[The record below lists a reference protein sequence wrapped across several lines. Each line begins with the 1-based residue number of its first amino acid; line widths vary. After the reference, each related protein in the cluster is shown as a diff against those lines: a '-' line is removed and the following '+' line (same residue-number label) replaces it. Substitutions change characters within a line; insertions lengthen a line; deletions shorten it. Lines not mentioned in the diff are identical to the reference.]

1 MKTNYIHLDE
11 TKSTNSYMADIA
23 ATAEHGTVVYTDR
36 QTAGRGQ
43 RGNSWESEPFKNVT
57 MSILLRPKNVA
68 PNQQFWLSEISAL
81 AVERVLSKYIG
92 NVSIKWPNDIYYKDF
107 KICGMLIEHS
117 LSGGKICYTIPGI
130 GINVN
135 QQVFLSDA
143 PNPISLAN
151 VLGHEVPTSEILDG
165 IVDEILTMCDLLP
178 EKADEIHREFLSK
191 LYRRD
196 GFHEYQSTIRSTS
209 ADGLSVL
216 EEGEH
221 FQARIVN
228 VHPDGMLDL
237 MTTEGHIHTFAF
249 KEVAFV
255 LG

>member
-1 MKTNYIHLDE
+1 
-11 TKSTNSYMADIA
+11 MAGIA

-57 MSILLRPKNVA
+57 MSILLRPENVA

-92 NVSIKWPNDIYYKDF
+92 NVSIKWPNDVYYKDF

-117 LSGGKICYTIPGI
+117 LSGGKINYTIPGI

-135 QQVFLSDA
+135 QRVFLSDA

-151 VLGHEVPTSEILDG
+151 ILGHEVPTSEILDG
-165 IVDEILTMCDLLP
+165 LVDEILTMCDQLP
-178 EKADEIHREFLSK
+178 EKAEEIHREFLSK

-196 GFHEYQSTIRSTS
+196 GFHEYQSTIRSAS

-249 KEVAFV
+249 KEVAFI

>member
-1 MKTNYIHLDE
+1 
-11 TKSTNSYMADIA
+11 MAGIA

-57 MSILLRPKNVA
+57 MSILLRPENVA

-92 NVSIKWPNDIYYKDF
+92 NVSIKWPNDVYYKDF

-117 LSGGKICYTIPGI
+117 LSGGKINYTIPGI

-135 QQVFLSDA
+135 QRVFLSDA

-165 IVDEILTMCDLLP
+165 LVDEILTMCDQLP
-178 EKADEIHREFLSK
+178 EKATEIHREFLSK

-196 GFHEYQSTIRSTS
+196 GFHEYQSTIRSAST
-209 ADGLSVL
+209 DGLSVL

-228 VHPDGMLDL
+228 VHPDGMLAL
-237 MTTEGHIHTFAF
+237 MTIEGHIHTFAF
-249 KEVAFV
+249 KEVAFI

>member
-1 MKTNYIHLDE
+1 
-11 TKSTNSYMADIA
+11 MAGIA
-23 ATAEHGTVVYTDR
+23 VTAEHGTVVYTDR

-92 NVSIKWPNDIYYKDF
+92 NVSIKWPNDVYYKDF

-117 LSGGKICYTIPGI
+117 LSGGKINYTIPGI

-135 QQVFLSDA
+135 QRVFLSDA

-165 IVDEILTMCDLLP
+165 LVDEILTMCDQLP
-178 EKADEIHREFLSK
+178 EKAEEIHREFLSK

-196 GFHEYQSTIRSTS
+196 GFHEYQSTIRSAS

-249 KEVAFV
+249 KEVAFI

>member
-1 MKTNYIHLDE
+1 
-11 TKSTNSYMADIA
+11 MAGIA

-57 MSILLRPKNVA
+57 MSILLRPENVA

-81 AVERVLSKYIG
+81 AVERVLSKYIS
-92 NVSIKWPNDIYYKDF
+92 NVSIKWPNDVYYKDF

-117 LSGGKICYTIPGI
+117 LSGGKINYTIPGI

-135 QQVFLSDA
+135 QRVFLSDA
-143 PNPISLAN
+143 PNPISLVN
-151 VLGHEVPTSEILDG
+151 VLGHEVPTSEILDSL
-165 IVDEILTMCDLLP
+165 VDEILTMCYLLP
-178 EKADEIHREFLSK
+178 EKAEEIHREFLSK

-249 KEVAFV
+249 KEVAFI

>member
-11 TKSTNSYMADIA
+11 TKSTNSYMAGIA
-23 ATAEHGTVVYTDR
+23 TTAEHGTVVYTDR

-57 MSILLRPKNVA
+57 MSILLRPENVA

-92 NVSIKWPNDIYYKDF
+92 NVSIKWPNDVYYKDF

-117 LSGGKICYTIPGI
+117 LSGGKINYTIPGI

-135 QQVFLSDA
+135 QRVFLSDA
-143 PNPISLAN
+143 PNPISLVN

-165 IVDEILTMCDLLP
+165 LVDEILTMCGQLP
-178 EKADEIHREFLSK
+178 EKAEEIHREFLSK

-196 GFHEYQSTIRSTS
+196 GFHEYQSTIRSAS

-249 KEVAFV
+249 KEVAFI

>member
-11 TKSTNSYMADIA
+11 TKSTNSYMAGIA

-117 LSGGKICYTIPGI
+117 LSGGKINYTIPGI

-135 QQVFLSDA
+135 QRVFLSDA

-165 IVDEILTMCDLLP
+165 IV
-178 EKADEIHREFLSK
+178 
-191 LYRRD
+191 
-196 GFHEYQSTIRSTS
+196 HEYQLTIRSTS
-209 ADGLSVL
+209 SDGLSVL

>member
-1 MKTNYIHLDE
+1 
-11 TKSTNSYMADIA
+11 MAGIA

-57 MSILLRPKNVA
+57 MSILLRPENVA

-92 NVSIKWPNDIYYKDF
+92 NVSIKWPNDVYYKDF

-117 LSGGKICYTIPGI
+117 LSGGKINYTIPGI

-135 QQVFLSDA
+135 QRVFLSDA

-165 IVDEILTMCDLLP
+165 LVDEILTMCDQLP
-178 EKADEIHREFLSK
+178 EKAEEIHREFLSK

-196 GFHEYQSTIRSTS
+196 GFHEYQSTIRSAS

-237 MTTEGHIHTFAF
+237 MTTEGYIHTFAF
-249 KEVAFV
+249 KEVAFI

>member
-1 MKTNYIHLDE
+1 
-11 TKSTNSYMADIA
+11 MAGIA
-23 ATAEHGTVVYTDR
+23 ATAEHGTVVYTYR

-57 MSILLRPKNVA
+57 MSILLRPENVA

-92 NVSIKWPNDIYYKDF
+92 NVSIKWPNDVYYKDF

-117 LSGGKICYTIPGI
+117 LSGGKINYTIPGI

-135 QQVFLSDA
+135 QRVFLSDA

-165 IVDEILTMCDLLP
+165 LVDEILTMCDQLP
-178 EKADEIHREFLSK
+178 EKATEIHREFLSK

-196 GFHEYQSTIRSTS
+196 GFHEYQSTIRSAS

-228 VHPDGMLDL
+228 VHPDGMLAL

-249 KEVAFV
+249 KEVAFI

>member
-1 MKTNYIHLDE
+1 
-11 TKSTNSYMADIA
+11 MAGIA

-57 MSILLRPKNVA
+57 MSILLRPENVA

-92 NVSIKWPNDIYYKDF
+92 NVSIKWPNDVYYKDF

-117 LSGGKICYTIPGI
+117 LLGGKINYTIPGI

-135 QQVFLSDA
+135 QRVFLSDA
-143 PNPISLAN
+143 SNPISLVN

-165 IVDEILTMCDLLP
+165 LVDEILTMCDQLP
-178 EKADEIHREFLSK
+178 EKAEEIHREFLSK

-196 GFHEYQSTIRSTS
+196 GFHEYQSTIRSAS

-249 KEVAFV
+249 KEVAFI

>member
-1 MKTNYIHLDE
+1 
-11 TKSTNSYMADIA
+11 MAGIA

-57 MSILLRPKNVA
+57 MSILLRPENVA

-92 NVSIKWPNDIYYKDF
+92 NVSIKWPNDVYYKNF

-117 LSGGKICYTIPGI
+117 LSGGKINYTIPGI

-135 QQVFLSDA
+135 QRVFLSDA
-143 PNPISLAN
+143 PNPISLVN

-165 IVDEILTMCDLLP
+165 LVDEILTMCDQLP
-178 EKADEIHREFLSK
+178 EKAEEIHCEFLSK

-196 GFHEYQSTIRSTS
+196 GFHQSQSTIRSTS
-209 ADGLSVL
+209 SDGLSVL

-249 KEVAFV
+249 KEVAFI

>member
-1 MKTNYIHLDE
+1 
-11 TKSTNSYMADIA
+11 MAGIA

-57 MSILLRPKNVA
+57 MSILLRPENVA

-92 NVSIKWPNDIYYKDF
+92 NVSIKWPNDVYYKDF

-117 LSGGKICYTIPGI
+117 LSGGKINYTIPGI

-135 QQVFLSDA
+135 QRVFLSDA
-143 PNPISLAN
+143 PNPISLVN

-165 IVDEILTMCDLLP
+165 LVDEILTMCDQLP
-178 EKADEIHREFLSK
+178 EKAEEIHREFLSK

-196 GFHEYQSTIRSTS
+196 GFHEYQSTIRSSS

-237 MTTEGHIHTFAF
+237 ITTEGHIHTFAF
-249 KEVAFV
+249 KEVAFI

>member
-1 MKTNYIHLDE
+1 
-11 TKSTNSYMADIA
+11 MAGIA

-57 MSILLRPKNVA
+57 MSILLRPENVA

-92 NVSIKWPNDIYYKDF
+92 NVSIKWPNDVYYKDF

-117 LSGGKICYTIPGI
+117 LSGGKINYTIPGI

-135 QQVFLSDA
+135 QRVFLSDA

-165 IVDEILTMCDLLP
+165 LVDEILTTCDPLP
-178 EKADEIHREFLSK
+178 EKAEEIHREFLSK

-196 GFHEYQSTIRSTS
+196 GFHEYQSTIRSAS

-249 KEVAFV
+249 KEVAFI

>member
-1 MKTNYIHLDE
+1 
-11 TKSTNSYMADIA
+11 MAGIA

-43 RGNSWESEPFKNVT
+43 RGSSWESEPFKNVT
-57 MSILLRPKNVA
+57 MSILLRPENVA

-92 NVSIKWPNDIYYKDF
+92 NVSIKWPNDVYYKDF

-117 LSGGKICYTIPGI
+117 LSGGKINYTIPGI

-135 QQVFLSDA
+135 QRVFLSDA
-143 PNPISLAN
+143 PNPISLVN

-165 IVDEILTMCDLLP
+165 LVDEILTMCGQLP
-178 EKADEIHREFLSK
+178 EKAEEIHREFLSK

-196 GFHEYQSTIRSTS
+196 GFHEYQSTIRSAS

-249 KEVAFV
+249 KEVAFI

>member
-1 MKTNYIHLDE
+1 
-11 TKSTNSYMADIA
+11 MAGIA

-57 MSILLRPKNVA
+57 MSILLRPENVA

-92 NVSIKWPNDIYYKDF
+92 NVSIKWPNDVYYKDF

-117 LSGGKICYTIPGI
+117 LSGGKINYTIPGI

-135 QQVFLSDA
+135 QRVFLSDA
-143 PNPISLAN
+143 PNPISLVN

-165 IVDEILTMCDLLP
+165 LVDEILTMCGQLP
-178 EKADEIHREFLSK
+178 EKAEEIHREFLSK

-196 GFHEYQSTIRSTS
+196 GFHEYQSTIRSAST
-209 ADGLSVL
+209 DGLSVL

-228 VHPDGMLDL
+228 VHPDGMLAL

-249 KEVAFV
+249 KEVAFI

>member
-1 MKTNYIHLDE
+1 
-11 TKSTNSYMADIA
+11 MAGIA

-57 MSILLRPKNVA
+57 MSILLRPENVA

-92 NVSIKWPNDIYYKDF
+92 NVSIKWPNDVYYKDF

-117 LSGGKICYTIPGI
+117 LSGGKINYTIPGI

-135 QQVFLSDA
+135 QRVFLSDA

-165 IVDEILTMCDLLP
+165 LVDEILTMCDQLP
-178 EKADEIHREFLSK
+178 EKATEIHREFLSK

-196 GFHEYQSTIRSTS
+196 GFHEYQSTIRSAS

-249 KEVAFV
+249 KEMAFI

>member
-1 MKTNYIHLDE
+1 
-11 TKSTNSYMADIA
+11 MAGIA

-57 MSILLRPKNVA
+57 MSILLRPENVA

-92 NVSIKWPNDIYYKDF
+92 NVSIKWPNDVYYKDF

-117 LSGGKICYTIPGI
+117 LSGGKINYTIPGI

-135 QQVFLSDA
+135 QRVFLSDA
-143 PNPISLAN
+143 PNPISLVN

-165 IVDEILTMCDLLP
+165 LVDEILTMCDQLP
-178 EKADEIHREFLSK
+178 EKAEEIHREFLSK

-196 GFHEYQSTIRSTS
+196 GFHEYQSTIRSVS

-237 MTTEGHIHTFAF
+237 MTTEGYIHTFAF
-249 KEVAFV
+249 KEVAFI

>member
-1 MKTNYIHLDE
+1 
-11 TKSTNSYMADIA
+11 MAGIA

-57 MSILLRPKNVA
+57 MSILLRPENVA

-92 NVSIKWPNDIYYKDF
+92 NVSIKWPNDVYYKDF

-117 LSGGKICYTIPGI
+117 LSGGKINYTIPGI

-135 QQVFLSDA
+135 QRVFLSDA

-165 IVDEILTMCDLLP
+165 LVDEILTMCDQLP
-178 EKADEIHREFLSK
+178 EKATEIHREFLSK

-196 GFHEYQSTIRSTS
+196 GFHEYQSTIRSAS

-228 VHPDGMLDL
+228 VHPDGMLAL

-249 KEVAFV
+249 KEVAFI

>member
-1 MKTNYIHLDE
+1 
-11 TKSTNSYMADIA
+11 MAGIA

-57 MSILLRPKNVA
+57 MSILLRPENVA

-92 NVSIKWPNDIYYKDF
+92 NVSIKWPNDVYYKDF

-117 LSGGKICYTIPGI
+117 LSGGKINYTIPGI

-143 PNPISLAN
+143 PNPISLVN

-165 IVDEILTMCDLLP
+165 LVDEILTMCDQLP
-178 EKADEIHREFLSK
+178 EKAEEIHREFLSK

-237 MTTEGHIHTFAF
+237 ITTEGHIHTFAF
-249 KEVAFV
+249 KEVAFI

>member
-1 MKTNYIHLDE
+1 
-11 TKSTNSYMADIA
+11 MAGIA
-23 ATAEHGTVVYTDR
+23 ATTEHGTVVYTDR

-57 MSILLRPKNVA
+57 MSILLRPENVA

-92 NVSIKWPNDIYYKDF
+92 NVSIKWPNDVYYKDF

-117 LSGGKICYTIPGI
+117 LSGGKINYTIPGI

-135 QQVFLSDA
+135 QRVFLSDA

-165 IVDEILTMCDLLP
+165 LVDEILTMCDQLP
-178 EKADEIHREFLSK
+178 EKATEIHREFLSK

-196 GFHEYQSTIRSTS
+196 GFHEYQSTIRSAS

-249 KEVAFV
+249 KEVAFI

>member
-1 MKTNYIHLDE
+1 
-11 TKSTNSYMADIA
+11 MAGIA

-57 MSILLRPKNVA
+57 MSILLRPENVA

-117 LSGGKICYTIPGI
+117 LSGGKINYTIPGI

-135 QQVFLSDA
+135 QRVFLSDA
-143 PNPISLAN
+143 PNPISLVN

-165 IVDEILTMCDLLP
+165 LVDEILTMCDQLP
-178 EKADEIHREFLSK
+178 EKAEEIHREFLSK

-196 GFHEYQSTIRSTS
+196 GFHEYQSTIRSAS

-249 KEVAFV
+249 KEVAFI

>member
-1 MKTNYIHLDE
+1 
-11 TKSTNSYMADIA
+11 MAGIA

-57 MSILLRPKNVA
+57 MSILLRPENVA

-92 NVSIKWPNDIYYKDF
+92 NVSIKWPNDVYYKDF

-117 LSGGKICYTIPGI
+117 LSGGKINYTIPGI

-135 QQVFLSDA
+135 QRVFLSDA

-165 IVDEILTMCDLLP
+165 LVDEILTMCDQLP
-178 EKADEIHREFLSK
+178 EKAEEIHREFLSK

-237 MTTEGHIHTFAF
+237 MTTEGYIHTFAF
-249 KEVAFV
+249 KEVAFI

>member
-1 MKTNYIHLDE
+1 
-11 TKSTNSYMADIA
+11 MAGIA

-57 MSILLRPKNVA
+57 MSILLRPENVA

-92 NVSIKWPNDIYYKDF
+92 NVSIKWPNDVYYKDF

-117 LSGGKICYTIPGI
+117 LSGGKINYTIPGI

-135 QQVFLSDA
+135 QRVFLSDA

-165 IVDEILTMCDLLP
+165 LVDEILTMCDQLP
-178 EKADEIHREFLSK
+178 EKAEEIHREFLSK

-196 GFHEYQSTIRSTS
+196 GFHEYQSTIRSSS

-237 MTTEGHIHTFAF
+237 ITTEGHIHTFAF
-249 KEVAFV
+249 KEVAFI

>member
-1 MKTNYIHLDE
+1 
-11 TKSTNSYMADIA
+11 MAGIA
-23 ATAEHGTVVYTDR
+23 ATADHGTVVYTDR

-57 MSILLRPKNVA
+57 MSILLRPENVA

-92 NVSIKWPNDIYYKDF
+92 NVSIKWPNDVYYKDF

-117 LSGGKICYTIPGI
+117 LSGGKINYTIPGI

-135 QQVFLSDA
+135 QRVFLSDA
-143 PNPISLAN
+143 PNPISLVN

-165 IVDEILTMCDLLP
+165 LVDEILTMCDQLP
-178 EKADEIHREFLSK
+178 EKAEEIHCEFLSK

-196 GFHEYQSTIRSTS
+196 GFHEYQSTIRSAS

-249 KEVAFV
+249 KEVAFI

>member
-1 MKTNYIHLDE
+1 
-11 TKSTNSYMADIA
+11 MAGIA

-57 MSILLRPKNVA
+57 MSILLRPENVA

-92 NVSIKWPNDIYYKDF
+92 NVSIKWPNDVYYKDF

-117 LSGGKICYTIPGI
+117 LSGGKINYTIPGI

-135 QQVFLSDA
+135 QRVFLSDA
-143 PNPISLAN
+143 PNPISLVN

-165 IVDEILTMCDLLP
+165 LVDEILTMCDQLP
-178 EKADEIHREFLSK
+178 EKAEEIHHEFLSK

-196 GFHEYQSTIRSTS
+196 GFHEYQSTIRSAS

-249 KEVAFV
+249 KEVAFI

>member
-1 MKTNYIHLDE
+1 
-11 TKSTNSYMADIA
+11 MAGIA

-57 MSILLRPKNVA
+57 MSILLRPENVA

-92 NVSIKWPNDIYYKDF
+92 NVSIKWPNDVYYKDF

-117 LSGGKICYTIPGI
+117 LSGGKINYTIPGI

-135 QQVFLSDA
+135 QRVFLSDA

-165 IVDEILTMCDLLP
+165 LVDEILTMCDQLP
-178 EKADEIHREFLSK
+178 EKAEEIHREFLSK

-196 GFHEYQSTIRSTS
+196 GFHEYQSTIRSAS

-249 KEVAFV
+249 KEVAFI

>member
-1 MKTNYIHLDE
+1 
-11 TKSTNSYMADIA
+11 MAGIA

-209 ADGLSVL
+209 ADSLSVL

>member
-1 MKTNYIHLDE
+1 
-11 TKSTNSYMADIA
+11 MAGIA

-57 MSILLRPKNVA
+57 MSILLRPENVT

-92 NVSIKWPNDIYYKDF
+92 NVSIKWPNDVYYKDF

-117 LSGGKICYTIPGI
+117 LSGGKINYTIPGI

-135 QQVFLSDA
+135 QRVFLSDA
-143 PNPISLAN
+143 PNPISLVN

-165 IVDEILTMCDLLP
+165 LVDEILTMCDQLP
-178 EKADEIHREFLSK
+178 EKAEEIHREFLSK

-196 GFHEYQSTIRSTS
+196 GFHEYQSTIRSTA

-249 KEVAFV
+249 KEVAFI

>member
-1 MKTNYIHLDE
+1 
-11 TKSTNSYMADIA
+11 MAGIA
-23 ATAEHGTVVYTDR
+23 ATAEHGMVVYTDR

-57 MSILLRPKNVA
+57 MSILLRPENVA

-92 NVSIKWPNDIYYKDF
+92 NVSIKWPNDVYYKDF

-117 LSGGKICYTIPGI
+117 LSGGKINYTIPGI

-135 QQVFLSDA
+135 QRVFLSDA
-143 PNPISLAN
+143 PNPISLVN

-165 IVDEILTMCDLLP
+165 LVDEILTMCDQLP
-178 EKADEIHREFLSK
+178 EKATEIHREFLSK

-196 GFHEYQSTIRSTS
+196 GFHEYQSTIRSAS

-249 KEVAFV
+249 KEVAFI

>member
-1 MKTNYIHLDE
+1 
-11 TKSTNSYMADIA
+11 MAGIA

-57 MSILLRPKNVA
+57 MSILLRPENVA

-92 NVSIKWPNDIYYKDF
+92 NVSIKWPNDVYYKDF

-117 LSGGKICYTIPGI
+117 LSGGKINYTIPGI

-135 QQVFLSDA
+135 QRVFLSDA

-165 IVDEILTMCDLLP
+165 LVDEILTMCDQLP
-178 EKADEIHREFLSK
+178 GKAEEIHREFLSK

-228 VHPDGMLDL
+228 VHPDGMLAL

-249 KEVAFV
+249 KEVAFI

>member
-1 MKTNYIHLDE
+1 
-11 TKSTNSYMADIA
+11 MAGIA

-57 MSILLRPKNVA
+57 MSILLRPENVA

-92 NVSIKWPNDIYYKDF
+92 NVSIKWPNDVYYKDF

-117 LSGGKICYTIPGI
+117 LSGGKINYTIPGI

-135 QQVFLSDA
+135 QRVFLSDA

-165 IVDEILTMCDLLP
+165 LVDEILTMCDQLP
-178 EKADEIHREFLSK
+178 EKATEIHREFLSK

-249 KEVAFV
+249 KEVAFI

>member
-1 MKTNYIHLDE
+1 
-11 TKSTNSYMADIA
+11 MAGIA

-57 MSILLRPKNVA
+57 MSILLRPENVA

-92 NVSIKWPNDIYYKDF
+92 NVSIKWPNDVYYKDF

-117 LSGGKICYTIPGI
+117 LSGGKINYTIPGI

-135 QQVFLSDA
+135 QRVFLSDA
-143 PNPISLAN
+143 PNPISLVN

-165 IVDEILTMCDLLP
+165 LVDEILTMCGQLP
-178 EKADEIHREFLSK
+178 EKAEEIHREFLSK

-196 GFHEYQSTIRSTS
+196 GFHEYQSTIRSAS

-228 VHPDGMLDL
+228 VHPDGMLAL

-249 KEVAFV
+249 KEVAFI

>member
-1 MKTNYIHLDE
+1 
-11 TKSTNSYMADIA
+11 MAGIA

-57 MSILLRPKNVA
+57 MSILLRPENVA

-92 NVSIKWPNDIYYKDF
+92 NVSIKWPNDVYYKDF

-117 LSGGKICYTIPGI
+117 LSGGKINYTILGI

-135 QQVFLSDA
+135 QRVFLSDA
-143 PNPISLAN
+143 PNPISLVN

-165 IVDEILTMCDLLP
+165 LVDEILTMCGQLP
-178 EKADEIHREFLSK
+178 EKAEEIHREFLSK

-196 GFHEYQSTIRSTS
+196 GFHEYQSTIRSAS

-228 VHPDGMLDL
+228 VHPDGMLAL

-249 KEVAFV
+249 KEVAFI

>member
-1 MKTNYIHLDE
+1 
-11 TKSTNSYMADIA
+11 MAGIA

-117 LSGGKICYTIPGI
+117 LSGGKINYTIPGI

-135 QQVFLSDA
+135 QRVFLSNA

-209 ADGLSVL
+209 ANGLSVL

>member
-1 MKTNYIHLDE
+1 
-11 TKSTNSYMADIA
+11 MAGIA
-23 ATAEHGTVVYTDR
+23 ATTEHGTVVYTDC

-57 MSILLRPKNVA
+57 MSILLRPENVA

-92 NVSIKWPNDIYYKDF
+92 NVSIKWPNDVYYKDF

-117 LSGGKICYTIPGI
+117 LSGGKINYTIPGI

-135 QQVFLSDA
+135 QRVFLSDA

-165 IVDEILTMCDLLP
+165 LVDEILTMCDQLP
-178 EKADEIHREFLSK
+178 EKATEIHREFLSK

-196 GFHEYQSTIRSTS
+196 GFHEYQSTIRSAS

-216 EEGEH
+216 EEGEY

-249 KEVAFV
+249 KEVAFI

>member
-1 MKTNYIHLDE
+1 
-11 TKSTNSYMADIA
+11 MAGIA

-117 LSGGKICYTIPGI
+117 LSGGKINYTIPGI

-135 QQVFLSDA
+135 QRVFLSDA

-209 ADGLSVL
+209 ADSLSVL

>member
-1 MKTNYIHLDE
+1 
-11 TKSTNSYMADIA
+11 MAGIA

-57 MSILLRPKNVA
+57 MSILLRPEKVA

-92 NVSIKWPNDIYYKDF
+92 NVSIKWPNDVYYKDF

-117 LSGGKICYTIPGI
+117 LSGGKINYTIPGI

-135 QQVFLSDA
+135 QRVFLSDA
-143 PNPISLAN
+143 PNPISLVN
-151 VLGHEVPTSEILDG
+151 VLGYEVPTSEILDG
-165 IVDEILTMCDLLP
+165 LVDEILTMCDQLP
-178 EKADEIHREFLSK
+178 EKAEEIHREFLSK

-196 GFHEYQSTIRSTS
+196 GFHEYQSTIRSAS

-249 KEVAFV
+249 KEVAFI

>member
-1 MKTNYIHLDE
+1 
-11 TKSTNSYMADIA
+11 MAGIA

-43 RGNSWESEPFKNVT
+43 QGNSWESEPFKNVT
-57 MSILLRPKNVA
+57 MSILLRPENVA

-92 NVSIKWPNDIYYKDF
+92 NVSIKWPNDVYYKDF

-117 LSGGKICYTIPGI
+117 LSGGKINYTIPGI

-135 QQVFLSDA
+135 QRVFLSDA
-143 PNPISLAN
+143 PNPISLVN

-165 IVDEILTMCDLLP
+165 LVDEILTMCGQLP
-178 EKADEIHREFLSK
+178 EKAEEIHREFLSK

-196 GFHEYQSTIRSTS
+196 GFHEYQSTIRSAST
-209 ADGLSVL
+209 DGLSVL

-228 VHPDGMLDL
+228 VHPDGMLAL

-249 KEVAFV
+249 KEVAFI

>member
-11 TKSTNSYMADIA
+11 TKSTNSYMAGIA
-23 ATAEHGTVVYTDR
+23 ATAEHGTVVCTDR

-43 RGNSWESEPFKNVT
+43 RGNSWESEPFTNVT
-57 MSILLRPKNVA
+57 MSILLRPENVA

-92 NVSIKWPNDIYYKDF
+92 NVSIKWPNDVYYKDF

-117 LSGGKICYTIPGI
+117 LSGGKINYTIPGI

-135 QQVFLSDA
+135 QRVFLSDA

-165 IVDEILTMCDLLP
+165 LVDEILTMCDQLP
-178 EKADEIHREFLSK
+178 EKATEIHREFLSK

-196 GFHEYQSTIRSTS
+196 GFHEYQSTIRSAS

-249 KEVAFV
+249 KEVAFI

>member
-1 MKTNYIHLDE
+1 
-11 TKSTNSYMADIA
+11 MAGIA

-57 MSILLRPKNVA
+57 MSILLRPENVA
-68 PNQQFWLSEISAL
+68 PNQQFGLSEISAL

-92 NVSIKWPNDIYYKDF
+92 NVSIKWPNDVYYKDF

-117 LSGGKICYTIPGI
+117 LSGGKINYTIPGI

-135 QQVFLSDA
+135 QRVFLSDA

-165 IVDEILTMCDLLP
+165 LVDEILTMCDQLP
-178 EKADEIHREFLSK
+178 GKAEEIHREFLSK

-196 GFHEYQSTIRSTS
+196 GFHEYQSTIRSAS

-249 KEVAFV
+249 KEVAFI

>member
-1 MKTNYIHLDE
+1 
-11 TKSTNSYMADIA
+11 MAGIV

-57 MSILLRPKNVA
+57 MSILLRPENVA

-92 NVSIKWPNDIYYKDF
+92 NVSIKWPNDVYYKDF

-117 LSGGKICYTIPGI
+117 LSGGKINYTIPGI

-135 QQVFLSDA
+135 QRVFLSDA

-165 IVDEILTMCDLLP
+165 LVDEILTMCDQLP
-178 EKADEIHREFLSK
+178 EKATEIHREFLSK

-196 GFHEYQSTIRSTS
+196 GFHEYQSTIRSAS

-249 KEVAFV
+249 KEVAFI